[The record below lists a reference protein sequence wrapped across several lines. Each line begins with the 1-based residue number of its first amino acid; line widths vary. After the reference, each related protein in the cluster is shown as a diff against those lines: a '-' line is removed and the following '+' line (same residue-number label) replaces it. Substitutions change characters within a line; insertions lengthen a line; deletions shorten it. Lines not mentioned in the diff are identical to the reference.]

1 MSRKLVYLLLPVRC
15 IMFFLVFVIG
25 AAVVGRD
32 VSKISSWWSVIDT
45 PMNILT
51 VLLLAAAAKSRG
63 QTYKELINYQKG
75 ATTIKQVILV
85 TLLILLIGMCGMFLA
100 GFLCYGV
107 IPYAAPMIIAPVPK
121 VLAVINIPLLPLT
134 TALAEDG
141 LYLGLGVNNIK
152 NKKAAVLIP
161 AFFFAV
167 QHCFI
172 PTLFEPRYLIY
183 RFISFLPLTIILCG
197 YYQKKRNPVPIMIG
211 HAVIDVATVMQIF
224 ATSFIPGFY
233 DKMCNM

>member
-1 MSRKLVYLLLPVRC
+1 MSRKLVYILLPIRC
-15 IMFFLVFVIG
+15 IIFLLVFVVG
-25 AAVVGRD
+25 AAVAGRD
-32 VSKISSWWSVIDT
+32 VSEISSWWSVIDT
-45 PMNILT
+45 PVNILT
-51 VLLLAAAAKSRG
+51 VLLLVLAAKSSG
-63 QTYKELINYQKG
+63 QTYKELINYQRG
-75 ATTIKQVILV
+75 VTTRKQVILV
-85 TLLILLIGMCGMFLA
+85 TLVILLMGMGGMFLA

-107 IPYAAPMIIAPVPK
+107 IPYAAPMIIAPIPK
-121 VLAVINIPLLPLT
+121 ALALINIPLLPVT

-141 LYLGLGVNNIK
+141 LYLGLGVNGIR
-152 NKKAAVLIP
+152 NKQAAVLVP

-183 RFISFLPLTIILCG
+183 RFISFLPLTLILCRH
-197 YYQKKRNPVPIMIG
+197 YQKHRNPLPIMIG
-211 HAVIDVATVMQIF
+211 HAIIDVATVMQIF

>member
-1 MSRKLVYLLLPVRC
+1 MSRKLVYILLPIRC
-15 IMFFLVFVIG
+15 VIFLLVFVVG
-25 AAVVGRD
+25 AAIADRD
-32 VSKISSWWSVIDT
+32 VSEISSWWSVIDT
-45 PMNILT
+45 PVNILT
-51 VLLLAAAAKSRG
+51 VLLLVLAAKSSG
-63 QTYKELINYQKG
+63 QTYKELINYQRG
-75 ATTIKQVILV
+75 VTTRKQVILV
-85 TLLILLIGMCGMFLA
+85 TLVILLMGMGGMFLA

-107 IPYAAPMIIAPVPK
+107 IPYAAPMIIAPIPK
-121 VLAVINIPLLPLT
+121 ALALINIPLLPVT

-141 LYLGLGVNNIK
+141 LYLGLGVNGIR
-152 NKKAAVLIP
+152 NKQAAVLVP

-183 RFISFLPLTIILCG
+183 RFISFLPLTLILCRH
-197 YYQKKRNPVPIMIG
+197 YQKHRNPLPIMIG
-211 HAVIDVATVMQIF
+211 HAIIDVATVMQIF

>member
-15 IMFFLVFVIG
+15 IMFFLVFIIG

-45 PMNILT
+45 PVNILT
-51 VLLLAAAAKSRG
+51 VLLLVLAAKSSG
-63 QTYKELINYQKG
+63 QTYKELINYRRG
-75 ATTIKQVILV
+75 VTTRKQVILV
-85 TLLILLIGMCGMFLA
+85 TLVILLMGMGGMFLA

-107 IPYAAPMIIAPVPK
+107 IPYAAPMIIAPIPK
-121 VLAVINIPLLPLT
+121 ALALINIPLLPVT

-141 LYLGLGVNNIK
+141 LYIGLGVNGIK
-152 NKKAAVLIP
+152 NKQAAVLVP

-183 RFISFLPLTIILCG
+183 RFISFLPLTLILCRH
-197 YYQKKRNPVPIMIG
+197 YQKHRNPLPIMIG
-211 HAVIDVATVMQIF
+211 HAIIDVATVMQIF

>member
-1 MSRKLVYLLLPVRC
+1 MSRKLVFILLPIRC
-15 IMFFLVFVIG
+15 VIFLLVFVVG
-25 AAVVGRD
+25 AAAAGRD
-32 VSKISSWWSVIDT
+32 VSEISSWWSVIDT
-45 PMNILT
+45 PVNILT
-51 VLLLAAAAKSRG
+51 VLLLVFVAKSSG
-63 QTYKELINYQKG
+63 QTYKELINYRRG
-75 ATTIKQVILV
+75 VTTKKQVILV
-85 TLLILLIGMCGMFLA
+85 TLVILLMGMGGMFLA

-107 IPYAAPMIIAPVPK
+107 IPYAAPMIIAPIPK
-121 VLAVINIPLLPLT
+121 ALALINIPLLPVT

-141 LYLGLGVNNIK
+141 LYLGLGVNGIK
-152 NKKAAVLIP
+152 NKQAAVLVP

-183 RFISFLPLTIILCG
+183 RFISFLPLTLILCRH
-197 YYQKKRNPVPIMIG
+197 YQKNRNPLPILIG
-211 HAVIDVATVMQIF
+211 HALIDVATVMQIF

>member
-1 MSRKLVYLLLPVRC
+1 MSRKLVFILLPIRC
-15 IMFFLVFVIG
+15 VIFLLVFVVG
-25 AAVVGRD
+25 AAVSGRD
-32 VSKISSWWSVIDT
+32 VSEISSWWSVIDT
-45 PMNILT
+45 PVNILT
-51 VLLLAAAAKSRG
+51 VLLLVLSAKSSG
-63 QTYKELINYQKG
+63 QTYKELINYRRG
-75 ATTIKQVILV
+75 VTTKKQVIMV
-85 TLLILLIGMCGMFLA
+85 TLVILLMGMGGMFLA
-100 GFLCYGV
+100 GLLCYGV

-141 LYLGLGVNNIK
+141 LYLGLGVNGIK
-152 NKKAAVLIP
+152 NKQAAVLVP

-183 RFISFLPLTIILCG
+183 RFISFLPLTLILCRH
-197 YYQKKRNPVPIMIG
+197 YQKHRNPLPIMIG
-211 HAVIDVATVMQIF
+211 HAIIDVATVMQIF